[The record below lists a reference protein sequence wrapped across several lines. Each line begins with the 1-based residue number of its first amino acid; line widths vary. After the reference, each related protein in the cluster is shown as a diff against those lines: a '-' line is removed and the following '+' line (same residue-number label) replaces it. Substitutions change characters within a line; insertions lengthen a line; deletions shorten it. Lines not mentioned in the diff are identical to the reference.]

1 MCGCVFP
8 LILIPS
14 SGRVGGGFKTLTQSQ
29 NRISPQNSQ
38 PPSISRSIA
47 AELPHGAEGL
57 LYRNDLH
64 RALGSNRRR
73 PAIACSA
80 CRCSRVR
87 CKTRRPSPLRTHT
100 NTISLTQTNALLL
113 SLPGAT
119 ACCGKSECKNNN
131 KARAHDRAQKKKG
144 RPRQPRNKQKQST
157 SITQMCC
164 VPLATHTPR
173 ALIHTSFPTLP
184 LSCRDR
190 RRVCVV
196 FTMGMI
202 FSVSILPHL
211 RLTKPHSH
219 AIRLLLK
226 FKSDKKKTL
235 QKTYHKLRS
244 ALTEWR
250 TSRLTR
256 RRR

>member
-1 MCGCVFP
+1 MVGTK
-8 LILIPS
+8 PS
-14 SGRVGGGFKTLTQSQ
+14 LTQSQ

-64 RALGSNRRR
+64 RALGSHRRR
-73 PAIACSA
+73 PAIACST

-131 KARAHDRAQKKKG
+131 KARAHDRAQKKKEG
-144 RPRQPRNKQKQST
+144 PDNRETNKNNQLQS
-157 SITQMCC
+157 
-164 VPLATHTPR
+164 LK
-173 ALIHTSFPTLP
+173 
-184 LSCRDR
+184 
-190 RRVCVV
+190 CVV
-196 FTMGMI
+196 F
-202 FSVSILPHL
+202 
-211 RLTKPHSH
+211 HSQH
-219 AIRLLLK
+219 TPPA
-226 FKSDKKKTL
+226 
-235 QKTYHKLRS
+235 H
-244 ALTEWR
+244 
-250 TSRLTR
+250 
-256 RRR
+256 